1 MGKRRKEPVKIEPFF
16 HYYICHELYSQV
28 VNKSHKRPIIFYQKH
43 EELSTEKCVKIRKA
57 AKFILRYFRF
67 IHNGKG
73 KILDTGGG
81 LVYNFW

>member
-1 MGKRRKEPVKIEPFF
+1 MCKNKEAV
-16 HYYICHELYSQV
+16 
-28 VNKSHKRPIIFYQKH
+28 
-43 EELSTEKCVKIRKA
+43 
-57 AKFILRYFRF
+57 KFILRYLRF

>member
-1 MGKRRKEPVKIEPFF
+1 MCKNKE
-16 HYYICHELYSQV
+16 
-28 VNKSHKRPIIFYQKH
+28 
-43 EELSTEKCVKIRKA
+43 A
-57 AKFILRYFRF
+57 AKFILRYLRF